1 MNRIRLGVIGV
12 GNIGSAHA
20 KALFDGKVEG
30 AELSA
35 VCDISPEKR
44 AWAQEY
50 FPGVEI
56 YSNSEEFFAN
66 SRIDGV
72 ILAVPHY
79 FHCPYAIKG
88 FEAGMHVLT
97 EKPAGVQVSEIKK
110 VNEAALKSGKRFGI
124 MFNQRT
130 DPMYREIRRILQ
142 KGELGEPI
150 RLLWET
156 TNWYRTQEYYD
167 SGDWRATWAGEG
179 GGVLMNQAP
188 HQLDL
193 MQWIFG
199 LPKSVRAECHI
210 GKYHNIE
217 VEDEATLYCTYE
229 NGATAIFHTSTGE
242 EFGVNRLEIVGTKG
256 RLTADGRILTKYC
269 KDSVVSQQS
278 YENRGTQHLGILNEF
293 VSAIRTGTPLLA
305 EGIEGIREA
314 EISNAAY
321 LSSWTGRPAAIPTD
335 TEAFDQMLEERRK
348 NSALRSFFSTEIS
361 DGEYKTRWQ
370 NS

>member
-1 MNRIRLGVIGV
+1 MNRIQIGVIGI

-20 KALFDGKVEG
+20 KALFDGKIEG

-35 VCDISPEKR
+35 VCDISPEKQR
-44 AWAQEY
+44 WAKES
-50 FPGVEI
+50 FPGVEV
-56 YSNSEEFFAN
+56 YTNNEDFFTNSNV
-66 SRIDGV
+66 DGV

-79 FHCPYAIKG
+79 FHCLYAIRG

-110 VNEAALKSGKRFGI
+110 MNEAALKSGKSFGI

-130 DPMYREIRRILQ
+130 DPLYREVRRILQ
-142 KGELGEPI
+142 SGELGEPI

-167 SGDWRATWAGEG
+167 SGEWRATWSGEG

-199 LPKSVRAECHI
+199 LPQSVRAECHV

-217 VEDEATLYCTYE
+217 VEDEATLYCNYE
-229 NGATAIFHTSTGE
+229 NGATALFHTSTGE
-242 EFGVNRLEIVGTKG
+242 EHGVNRLEIVGTKG
-256 RLTADGRILTKYC
+256 RITADERVLTLYDKNT
-269 KDSVVSQQS
+269 VVFQKT
-278 YENRGTQHLGILNEF
+278 YDDRGTQHIGILQNF
-293 VSAIRTGTPLLA
+293 CNSIRNGETLLA
-305 EGIEGIREA
+305 EGLEGIREA
-314 EISNAAY
+314 ELCNAAY
-321 LSSWTGRPAAIPTD
+321 LSAWMGQPAAIPTD
-335 TEAFDQMLEERRK
+335 TETFDNLLEERK
-348 NSALRSFFSTEIS
+348 KKSFHRSFFSMETS
-361 DGEYKTRWQ
+361 DGEYKDRWK